1 MDNQD
6 DMNLLPLIPLRD
18 IVVFPSMIAPL
29 FVGREKSV
37 KALET
42 AMNENKKIILVTQ
55 KNSSLDDPESKD
67 LYNVGTLGKIL
78 QLLRLPDGTVKVLIE
93 GEQRVSIKNFKIKDE
108 YIQANYTAILD
119 KVVIDPI
126 EEKALLRTAL
136 EQFEAYIKLNKKIST
151 DALNTLIDINN
162 ISKMSDIISAHLNIT
177 LFEKQTLLEQLSSA
191 IRIEKVLGFIEND
204 LSVIKAEKKIRT
216 RVKHSMEKTQ
226 KEYYLNEQMK
236 AIQKELAEEDE
247 GKDEITEFE
256 ERISKIKLSKEAKI
270 KAKSE
275 LKKLK
280 GMGPTSAESSVV
292 RNYLDWLLSIPWKKY
307 TRVKYDLNEAE
318 NILNEDHFG
327 LEKVKDRIIEYLAVQ
342 TRTKKLKGPIICL
355 VGAPGV
361 GKTSLGKSL
370 ARATGRNFVRI
381 SLGGVRDEA
390 EIRGHRRTYIGSMPG
405 KIIQSIKKSKSSNPL
420 FLLDEIDKIGAD
432 WRGDPASALLE
443 VLDPEQNNSFNDHY
457 LDVDYDLSDVMFVTT
472 ANSLNMPRPLLDRME
487 IINLSGYLEN
497 EKIEIAKRHLIK
509 TQLERNG
516 LNQEEWS
523 ITDEALGDLIKYYT
537 REAGVRG
544 LERALASLCRK
555 AIKEIVQGKAK
566 EVKITQNNLEEYA
579 GIRKFKHG
587 LADKENLLGITT
599 GLAYTD
605 FGGDLLSIEAVV
617 MTGKGRQQITGQL
630 GDVMKES
637 VQAATSYVRSRAVEF
652 GIEPP
657 LFERKDIH
665 VHVPEGAIPKD
676 GPSAGAAIAISMLSA
691 LTGIPVRCDVAMTGE
706 ISLRGRIMP
715 IGGLKEKLLAASRG
729 GIKKVLI
736 PVDNEKDL
744 KDVHDEI
751 KNNIE
756 VILVTHLD
764 DVIEHALEKKPLPIE
779 WDENEF
785 LRNRKNNVGE
795 TQESIVKH

>member
-1 MDNQD
+1 MIEENSSKI
-6 DMNLLPLIPLRD
+6 LPLIPLRD
-18 IVVFPSMIAPL
+18 IVVFPNMVAPL
-29 FVGREKSV
+29 FVGRDKSV
-37 KALET
+37 KALED
-42 AMNENKKIILVTQ
+42 AMNNDKEIILVTQ
-55 KNSSLDDPESKD
+55 RDSAIDDPEYKD
-67 LYNVGTLGKIL
+67 IYEVGTLGKIL

-93 GEQRVSIKNFKIKDE
+93 GGNRVHIKNFLFNE
-108 YIQANYTAILD
+108 RFLEANYITIIEN
-119 KVVIDPI
+119 KEIDVI
-126 EEKALLRTAL
+126 EEKALLRTAS
-136 EQFEAYIKLNKKIST
+136 EQFEAYTKLNKKITSDVVT
-151 DALNTLIDINN
+151 SIAEINN
-162 ISKMSDIISAHLNIT
+162 ISKMSDVIASHLNIS
-177 LFEKQTLLEQLSSA
+177 LSEKQDLLEQLTAS
-191 IRIEKVLGFIEND
+191 IRMEKVLEFIEND
-204 LSVIKAEKKIRT
+204 LSVIKVEKKIRT
-216 RVKHSMEKTQ
+216 RVKRSMEKTQ

-236 AIQKELAEEDE
+236 AIQKELSEEDDS
-247 GKDEITEFE
+247 KDEITEFE
-256 ERISKIKLSKEAKI
+256 EKINKLKLSKEAKV

-292 RNYLDWLLSIPWKKY
+292 RNYLDWLISIPWKKF
-307 TRVKYDLNEAE
+307 TRVKYDLSEAE

-327 LEKVKDRIIEYLAVQ
+327 LDKVKDRIIEYLAVQ
-342 TRTKKLKGPIICL
+342 SRTRKLKGPIICL

-370 ARATGRNFVRI
+370 ARATGRKFVRI
-381 SLGGVRDEA
+381 SLGGVRDES

-405 KIIQSIKKSKSSNPL
+405 KIIQSLKKGKSSNPL
-420 FLLDEIDKIGAD
+420 FLLDEIDKIGSD

-443 VLDPEQNNSFNDHY
+443 VLDPEQNSTFNDHY
-457 LDVDYDLSDVMFVTT
+457 LDLDYDLSDVMFVTT

-497 EKIEIAKRHLIK
+497 EKIEIAKRHLISK
-509 TQLERNG
+509 QLERNG
-516 LNQEEWS
+516 LKNNEWS

-544 LERALASLCRK
+544 LEREIASLCRK
-555 AIKEIVQGKAK
+555 AIKDIVKGTKK
-566 EVKITQNNLEEYA
+566 SIKITVDNLEDYA
-579 GIRKFKHG
+579 GIRKFRHG

-605 FGGDLLSIEAVV
+605 FGGDLLSIEAVT

-665 VHVPEGAIPKD
+665 VHVPEGATPKD
-676 GPSAGAAIAISMLSA
+676 GPSAGAAIAISMISV

-736 PVDNEKDL
+736 PIENKKDL
-744 KDVHDEI
+744 KDVDEEI
-751 KNNIE
+751 KNDIE
-756 VILVTHLD
+756 IVLVTHLD
-764 DVIEHALEKKPLPIE
+764 DVIEHALESKPAPIK
-779 WDENEF
+779 WDEAEF
-785 LRNRKNNVGE
+785 IKN
-795 TQESIVKH
+795 TQNNGGTSHENIVKH

>member
-55 KNSSLDDPESKD
+55 KNSSLDEPESKD

-126 EEKALLRTAL
+126 EEKALLRTAV
-136 EQFEAYIKLNKKIST
+136 EQFEAYTKLNKKIST

-381 SLGGVRDEA
+381 SLGGVRDES

-676 GPSAGAAIAISMLSA
+676 GPSAGAAIAISMISA

-764 DVIEHALEKKPLPIE
+764 DVIEHALEKKPLSIE

-785 LRNRKNNVGE
+785 LRNRKNNVSE

>member
-78 QLLRLPDGTVKVLIE
+78 QLLRLPDSTVKVLIE

-126 EEKALLRTAL
+126 EEKALLRTAV
-136 EQFEAYIKLNKKIST
+136 EQFEAYTKLNKKIPT

-381 SLGGVRDEA
+381 SLGGVRDES

-676 GPSAGAAIAISMLSA
+676 GPSAGAAIAISMISA

-764 DVIEHALEKKPLPIE
+764 DVIEHALEKKPLSIE

-785 LRNRKNNVGE
+785 LRNRKNNVSE

>member
-1 MDNQD
+1 MIKENSSKI
-6 DMNLLPLIPLRD
+6 LPLIPLRD
-18 IVVFPSMIAPL
+18 IVVFPNMVAPL
-29 FVGREKSV
+29 FVGRDKSV
-37 KALET
+37 KALED
-42 AMNENKKIILVTQ
+42 AMNNDKEIILVTQ
-55 KNSSLDDPESKD
+55 RDSAIDDPEYKD
-67 LYNVGTLGKIL
+67 IYEVGTLGKIL

-93 GEQRVSIKNFKIKDE
+93 GGNRVHIKNFLFNE
-108 YIQANYTAILD
+108 RFLEANYITIIEN
-119 KVVIDPI
+119 KEIDDI
-126 EEKALLRTAL
+126 EEKALLRTAS
-136 EQFEAYIKLNKKIST
+136 EQFEAYTKLNKKITSDVVT
-151 DALNTLIDINN
+151 SIAEINN
-162 ISKMSDIISAHLNIT
+162 ISKMSDVIASHLNIS
-177 LFEKQTLLEQLSSA
+177 LSEKQDLLEQLTAS
-191 IRIEKVLGFIEND
+191 IRMEKVLEFIEND
-204 LSVIKAEKKIRT
+204 LSVIKVEKKIRT
-216 RVKHSMEKTQ
+216 RVKRSMEKTQ

-236 AIQKELAEEDE
+236 AIQKELSEEDDS
-247 GKDEITEFE
+247 KDEITEFE
-256 ERISKIKLSKEAKI
+256 EKINKLKLSKEAKV

-292 RNYLDWLLSIPWKKY
+292 RNYLDWLISIPWKKF
-307 TRVKYDLNEAE
+307 TRVKYDLSEAE

-327 LEKVKDRIIEYLAVQ
+327 LDKVKDRIIEYLAVQ
-342 TRTKKLKGPIICL
+342 SRTRKLKGPIICL

-370 ARATGRNFVRI
+370 ARATGRKFVRI
-381 SLGGVRDEA
+381 SLGGVRDES

-405 KIIQSIKKSKSSNPL
+405 KIIQSLKKGKSSNPL
-420 FLLDEIDKIGAD
+420 FLLDEIDKIGSD

-443 VLDPEQNNSFNDHY
+443 VLDPEQNSTFNDHY
-457 LDVDYDLSDVMFVTT
+457 LDLDYDLSDVMFVTT

-497 EKIEIAKRHLIK
+497 EKIEIAKRHLISK
-509 TQLERNG
+509 QLERNG
-516 LNQEEWS
+516 LKNNEWS

-544 LERALASLCRK
+544 LEREIASLCRK
-555 AIKEIVQGKAK
+555 AIKDIVKGTKK
-566 EVKITQNNLEEYA
+566 SIKITVDNLEDYA
-579 GIRKFKHG
+579 GIRKFRHG

-605 FGGDLLSIEAVV
+605 FGGDLLSIEAVT

-665 VHVPEGAIPKD
+665 VHVPEGATPKD
-676 GPSAGAAIAISMLSA
+676 GPSAGAAIAISMISV

-736 PVDNEKDL
+736 PIENKKDL
-744 KDVHDEI
+744 KDVDEEI
-751 KNNIE
+751 KNDIE
-756 VILVTHLD
+756 IVLVTHLD
-764 DVIEHALEKKPLPIE
+764 DVIEHALESKPAPIK
-779 WDENEF
+779 WDEAEF
-785 LRNRKNNVGE
+785 IKN
-795 TQESIVKH
+795 TQNNGGTSHENIVKH

>member
-1 MDNQD
+1 MIKENSSKI
-6 DMNLLPLIPLRD
+6 LPLIPLRD
-18 IVVFPSMIAPL
+18 IVVFPNMVAPL
-29 FVGREKSV
+29 FVGRDKSV
-37 KALET
+37 KALED
-42 AMNENKKIILVTQ
+42 AMNNDKEIILVTQ
-55 KNSSLDDPESKD
+55 RDSAIDDPEYKD
-67 LYNVGTLGKIL
+67 IYEVGTLGKIL

-93 GEQRVSIKNFKIKDE
+93 GGNRVHIKDFLFNE
-108 YIQANYTAILD
+108 RFLEANYISIIEN
-119 KVVIDPI
+119 KEIDVI
-126 EEKALLRTAL
+126 EEKALLRTAS
-136 EQFEAYIKLNKKIST
+136 EQFEAYTKLNKKITSDVVT
-151 DALNTLIDINN
+151 SIAEINN
-162 ISKMSDIISAHLNIT
+162 ISKMSDVIASHLNIS
-177 LFEKQTLLEQLSSA
+177 LSEKQDLLEQLTAS
-191 IRIEKVLGFIEND
+191 IRMEKVLEFIEND
-204 LSVIKAEKKIRT
+204 LSVIKVEKKIRT
-216 RVKHSMEKTQ
+216 RVKRSMEKTQ

-236 AIQKELAEEDE
+236 AIQKELSEEDDS
-247 GKDEITEFE
+247 KDEITEFE
-256 ERISKIKLSKEAKI
+256 EKINKLKLSKEAKV

-292 RNYLDWLLSIPWKKY
+292 RNYLDWLISIPWKKF
-307 TRVKYDLNEAE
+307 TRVKYDLSEAE

-327 LEKVKDRIIEYLAVQ
+327 LDKVKDRIIEYLAVQ
-342 TRTKKLKGPIICL
+342 SRTRKLKGPIICL

-370 ARATGRNFVRI
+370 ARATGRKFVRI
-381 SLGGVRDEA
+381 SLGGVRDES

-405 KIIQSIKKSKSSNPL
+405 KIIQSLKKGKSSNPL
-420 FLLDEIDKIGAD
+420 FLLDEIDKIGSD

-443 VLDPEQNNSFNDHY
+443 VLDPEQNSTFNDHY
-457 LDVDYDLSDVMFVTT
+457 LDLDYDLSDVMFVTT

-497 EKIEIAKRHLIK
+497 EKIEIAKRHLISK
-509 TQLERNG
+509 QLERNG
-516 LNQEEWS
+516 LKNNEWS

-544 LERALASLCRK
+544 LEREIASLCRK
-555 AIKEIVQGKAK
+555 AIKDIVKGTKK
-566 EVKITQNNLEEYA
+566 SIKITVDNLEDYA
-579 GIRKFKHG
+579 GIRKFRHG

-605 FGGDLLSIEAVV
+605 FGGDLLSIEAVT

-665 VHVPEGAIPKD
+665 VHVPEGATPKD
-676 GPSAGAAIAISMLSA
+676 GPSAGAAIAISMISV

-736 PVDNEKDL
+736 PIENKKDL
-744 KDVHDEI
+744 KDVDEEI
-751 KNNIE
+751 KNDIE
-756 VILVTHLD
+756 IVLVTHLD
-764 DVIEHALEKKPLPIE
+764 DVIEHALESKPAPIK
-779 WDENEF
+779 WDEAEF
-785 LRNRKNNVGE
+785 IKN
-795 TQESIVKH
+795 TQNNGGTSHENIVKH

>member
-1 MDNQD
+1 MDSQN
-6 DMNLLPLIPLRD
+6 NNSILPLIPLRD
-18 IVVFPSMIAPL
+18 IVVFPNMVAPL

-37 KALET
+37 KALES
-42 AMNENKKIILVTQ
+42 AMNTNKNIILVTQ
-55 KNSSLDDPESKD
+55 KNSSTDEPKSDDIYD
-67 LYNVGTLGKIL
+67 IGTLGKIL

-93 GEQRVSIKNFKIKDE
+93 GGQRISIKNFKISDE
-108 YIQANYTAILD
+108 YIEASYKILSD
-119 KVVIDPI
+119 DEKIDSI
-126 EEKALLRTAL
+126 EEKALIRTSL
-136 EQFEAYIKLNKKIST
+136 EQFESYTKLNKKVSS
-151 DALNTLIDINN
+151 DVLSALNDINN
-162 ISKMSDIISAHLNIT
+162 ISKMSDTISSHLNIT
-177 LFEKQTLLEQLSSA
+177 LSEKQALLEELSPSQ
-191 IRIEKVLGFIEND
+191 RIEKVLGFIEND
-204 LSVIKAEKKIRT
+204 LSVIKVEKKIRT
-216 RVKHSMEKTQ
+216 RVKRSMEKTQ

-236 AIQKELAEEDE
+236 AIQKELSEEDE
-247 GKDEITEFE
+247 DKDEITEFE
-256 ERISKIKLSKEAKI
+256 EKINKVKLSKEAKI

-292 RNYLDWLLSIPWKKY
+292 RNYIDWLISIPWKKF
-307 TRVKYDLNEAE
+307 TKVKYDLNEAE

-327 LEKVKDRIIEYLAVQ
+327 LEKVKERIIEYLAVQ

-381 SLGGVRDEA
+381 SLGGVRDES
-390 EIRGHRRTYIGSMPG
+390 EIRGHRRTYIGAMPG
-405 KIIQSIKKSKSSNPL
+405 KIIQSLKKGKSSNPL
-420 FLLDEIDKIGAD
+420 FLLDEIDKVGSD

-443 VLDPEQNNSFNDHY
+443 VLDPEQNGTFSDHY

-497 EKIEIAKRHLIK
+497 EKIQIAKRHLIDK
-509 TQLERNG
+509 QLERNG
-516 LNQEEWS
+516 LTKEEWK
-523 ITDEALGDLIKYYT
+523 INDEALGDLIKYYT

-544 LERALASLCRK
+544 LEREIASLCRK
-555 AIKEIVQGKAK
+555 AIKQIVKGEKTK
-566 EVKITQNNLEEYA
+566 VHVTQDNLEDYA
-579 GIRKFKHG
+579 GIKKYKHG

-605 FGGDLLSIEAVV
+605 FGGDLLSIEAVA

-637 VQAATSYVRSRAVEF
+637 VQAATSYVRSRAIDF

-657 LFERKDIH
+657 VFDRKDIH
-665 VHVPEGAIPKD
+665 VHVPEGATPKD
-676 GPSAGAAIAISMLSA
+676 GPSAGAAIAISMISA
-691 LTGIPVRCDVAMTGE
+691 LTGIPVKCNVAMTGE

-736 PVDNEKDL
+736 PIDNEKDL
-744 KDVHDEI
+744 KEVHDDI
-751 KNNIE
+751 KNNLE
-756 VILVTHLD
+756 LILVTDLD
-764 DVIEHALEKKPLPIE
+764 DVINHALEYKPSPIE

-785 LRNRKNNVGE
+785 LKNSKNNVGE
-795 TQESIVKH
+795 SHENIVKH

>member
-1 MDNQD
+1 MIDENSSKI
-6 DMNLLPLIPLRD
+6 LPLIPLRD
-18 IVVFPSMIAPL
+18 IVVFPNMVAPL
-29 FVGREKSV
+29 FVGRDKSV
-37 KALET
+37 KALED
-42 AMNENKKIILVTQ
+42 AMNNDKEIILVTQ
-55 KNSSLDDPESKD
+55 RDSVIDDPEYKD
-67 LYNVGTLGKIL
+67 IYEVGTLGKIL

-93 GEQRVSIKNFKIKDE
+93 GGKRVHIKDFLFNE
-108 YIQANYTAILD
+108 NFLEANYST
-119 KVVIDPI
+119 VIENKEIDGI
-126 EEKALLRTAL
+126 EEKALLRTAS
-136 EQFEAYIKLNKKIST
+136 EQFEAYTKLNKKITSDVVT
-151 DALNTLIDINN
+151 SIAEINN
-162 ISKMSDIISAHLNIT
+162 ISKMSDVIASHLNIS
-177 LFEKQTLLEQLSSA
+177 LSDKQNLLEQLTAS
-191 IRIEKVLGFIEND
+191 IRMEKVLEFIEND
-204 LSVIKAEKKIRT
+204 LSVIKVEKKIRS
-216 RVKHSMEKTQ
+216 RVKRSMEKTQ

-236 AIQKELAEEDE
+236 AIQKELSEEDDS
-247 GKDEITEFE
+247 KDEITEFE
-256 ERISKIKLSKEAKI
+256 EKINKLKLSKEAKV

-292 RNYLDWLLSIPWKKY
+292 RNYLDWLISIPWKKF
-307 TRVKYDLNEAE
+307 TRVKYDLSEAE

-327 LEKVKDRIIEYLAVQ
+327 LDKVKDRIIEYLAVQ
-342 TRTKKLKGPIICL
+342 SRTRKLKGPIICL

-370 ARATGRNFVRI
+370 ARATGRKFVRI
-381 SLGGVRDEA
+381 SLGGVRDES

-405 KIIQSIKKSKSSNPL
+405 KIIQSLKKGKSSNPL
-420 FLLDEIDKIGAD
+420 FLLDEIDKIGSD

-443 VLDPEQNNSFNDHY
+443 VLDPEQNSTFNDHY
-457 LDVDYDLSDVMFVTT
+457 LDLDYDLSDVMFVTT

-497 EKIEIAKRHLIK
+497 EKIEIAKRHLISK
-509 TQLERNG
+509 QLERNG
-516 LNQEEWS
+516 LKNNEWS

-544 LERALASLCRK
+544 LEREIASLCRK
-555 AIKEIVQGKAK
+555 AIKDIVKGAK
-566 EVKITQNNLEEYA
+566 ESIKITVDNLEDYA

-605 FGGDLLSIEAVV
+605 FGGDLLSIEAVT

-665 VHVPEGAIPKD
+665 VHVPEGATPKD
-676 GPSAGAAIAISMLSA
+676 GPSAGAAIAISMISV

-736 PVDNEKDL
+736 PIDNKKDL
-744 KDVHDEI
+744 KEVDEEI

-756 VILVTHLD
+756 IVLVNHLD
-764 DVIEHALEKKPLPIE
+764 EVIEHSLEDKPAPIK
-779 WDENEF
+779 WDEAEF
-785 LRNRKNNVGE
+785 IKNSQNNGSTSHE
-795 TQESIVKH
+795 NIVKH

>member
-1 MDNQD
+1 MIEENSSKI
-6 DMNLLPLIPLRD
+6 LPLIPLRD
-18 IVVFPSMIAPL
+18 IVVFPNMVAPL
-29 FVGREKSV
+29 FVGRDKSV
-37 KALET
+37 KALEN
-42 AMNENKKIILVTQ
+42 AMNSDKEIILVTQ
-55 KNSSLDDPESKD
+55 RDSVIDDPEYKD
-67 LYNVGTLGKIL
+67 IYEIGTLGKIL

-93 GEQRVSIKNFKIKDE
+93 GGKRVHIKDFLFNE
-108 YIQANYTAILD
+108 KFLEANYIS
-119 KVVIDPI
+119 VIENQEIDII
-126 EEKALLRTAL
+126 EEKALLRTAS
-136 EQFEAYIKLNKKIST
+136 EQFEAYTKLNKKITSDVVT
-151 DALNTLIDINN
+151 SIAEINN
-162 ISKMSDIISAHLNIT
+162 ISKMSDVIASHLNIS
-177 LFEKQTLLEQLSSA
+177 LSEKQDLLEQLTAS
-191 IRIEKVLGFIEND
+191 IRMEKVLEYIEND
-204 LSVIKAEKKIRT
+204 LSVIKVEKKIRT
-216 RVKHSMEKTQ
+216 RVKRSMEKTQ

-236 AIQKELAEEDE
+236 AIQKELAEEDDS
-247 GKDEITEFE
+247 KDEITEFE
-256 ERISKIKLSKEAKI
+256 EKINKLKLSKEAKV

-292 RNYLDWLLSIPWKKY
+292 RNYLDWLISIPWKKF

-327 LEKVKDRIIEYLAVQ
+327 LDKVKDRIIEYLAVQ
-342 TRTKKLKGPIICL
+342 SRTRKLKGPIICL

-370 ARATGRNFVRI
+370 ARATGRKFVRI
-381 SLGGVRDEA
+381 SLGGVRDES

-405 KIIQSIKKSKSSNPL
+405 KIIQSLKKGKSSNPL
-420 FLLDEIDKIGAD
+420 FLLDEIDKIGSD

-443 VLDPEQNNSFNDHY
+443 VLDPEQNSTFNDHY
-457 LDVDYDLSDVMFVTT
+457 LDLDYDLSDVMFVTT

-497 EKIEIAKRHLIK
+497 EKIEIAKRHLISK
-509 TQLERNG
+509 QLERNG
-516 LNQEEWS
+516 LKNNEWS

-544 LERALASLCRK
+544 LEREIASLCRK
-555 AIKEIVQGKAK
+555 AIKDIVKGTKK
-566 EVKITQNNLEEYA
+566 SIKITVDNLEDYA
-579 GIRKFKHG
+579 GIRKFRHG

-605 FGGDLLSIEAVV
+605 FGGDLLSIEAVT

-665 VHVPEGAIPKD
+665 VHVPEGATPKD
-676 GPSAGAAIAISMLSA
+676 GPSAGAAIAISMISV

-736 PVDNEKDL
+736 PIENKKDL
-744 KDVHDEI
+744 KDVDEQI
-751 KNNIE
+751 KNDIE
-756 VILVTHLD
+756 IVLVTHLD
-764 DVIEHALEKKPLPIE
+764 DVIEHALESKPSPIK
-779 WDENEF
+779 WDEAEF
-785 LRNRKNNVGE
+785 IKN
-795 TQESIVKH
+795 TQNNGRTSHENIVKH

>member
-1 MDNQD
+1 MIDENSSKI
-6 DMNLLPLIPLRD
+6 LPLIPLRD
-18 IVVFPSMIAPL
+18 IVVFPNMVAPL
-29 FVGREKSV
+29 FVGRDKSV
-37 KALET
+37 KALED
-42 AMNENKKIILVTQ
+42 AMNNDKEIILVTQ
-55 KNSSLDDPESKD
+55 RDSVIDDPEYKD
-67 LYNVGTLGKIL
+67 IYEVGTLGKIL

-93 GEQRVSIKNFKIKDE
+93 GGKRVHIKDFLFNE
-108 YIQANYTAILD
+108 KFLEANYST
-119 KVVIDPI
+119 VIENKEIDGI
-126 EEKALLRTAL
+126 EEKALLRTAS
-136 EQFEAYIKLNKKIST
+136 EQFEAYTKLNKKITSDVVT
-151 DALNTLIDINN
+151 SIAEINN
-162 ISKMSDIISAHLNIT
+162 ISKMSDVIASHLNIS
-177 LFEKQTLLEQLSSA
+177 LSDKQNLLEQLTAS
-191 IRIEKVLGFIEND
+191 IRMEKVLEFIEND
-204 LSVIKAEKKIRT
+204 LSVIKVEKKIRS
-216 RVKHSMEKTQ
+216 RVKRSMEKTQ

-236 AIQKELAEEDE
+236 AIQKELSEEDDS
-247 GKDEITEFE
+247 KDEITEFE
-256 ERISKIKLSKEAKI
+256 EKINKLKLSKEAKV

-292 RNYLDWLLSIPWKKY
+292 RNYLDWLISIPWKKF
-307 TRVKYDLNEAE
+307 TRVKYDLSEAE

-327 LEKVKDRIIEYLAVQ
+327 LDKVKDRIIEYLAVQ
-342 TRTKKLKGPIICL
+342 SRTRKLKGPIICL

-370 ARATGRNFVRI
+370 ARATGRKFVRI
-381 SLGGVRDEA
+381 SLGGVRDES

-405 KIIQSIKKSKSSNPL
+405 KIIQSLKKGKSSNPL
-420 FLLDEIDKIGAD
+420 FLLDEIDKIGSD

-443 VLDPEQNNSFNDHY
+443 VLDPEQNSTFNDHY
-457 LDVDYDLSDVMFVTT
+457 LDLDYDLSDVMFVTT

-497 EKIEIAKRHLIK
+497 EKIEIAKRHLISK
-509 TQLERNG
+509 QLERNG
-516 LNQEEWS
+516 LKNNEWS

-544 LERALASLCRK
+544 LEREIASLCRK
-555 AIKEIVQGKAK
+555 AIKDIVKGAK
-566 EVKITQNNLEEYA
+566 ESIKITVDNLEDYA

-605 FGGDLLSIEAVV
+605 FGGDLLSIEAVT

-665 VHVPEGAIPKD
+665 VHVPEGATPKD
-676 GPSAGAAIAISMLSA
+676 GPSAGAAIAISMISV

-736 PVDNEKDL
+736 PIDNKKDL
-744 KDVHDEI
+744 KEVDEEI

-756 VILVTHLD
+756 IVLVNHLD
-764 DVIEHALEKKPLPIE
+764 EVIEHSLEDKPAPIK
-779 WDENEF
+779 WDEAEF
-785 LRNRKNNVGE
+785 IKNSQNNGSTNHE
-795 TQESIVKH
+795 NIVKH

>member
-1 MDNQD
+1 MIDENSSKI
-6 DMNLLPLIPLRD
+6 LPLIPLRD
-18 IVVFPSMIAPL
+18 IVVFPNMVAPL
-29 FVGREKSV
+29 FVGRDKSV
-37 KALET
+37 KALED
-42 AMNENKKIILVTQ
+42 AMNNDKEIILVTQ
-55 KNSSLDDPESKD
+55 RDSVIDDPEYKD
-67 LYNVGTLGKIL
+67 IYEVGTLGKIL

-93 GEQRVSIKNFKIKDE
+93 GGKRVHIKDFLFNE
-108 YIQANYTAILD
+108 KFLEANYST
-119 KVVIDPI
+119 VIENKEIDGV
-126 EEKALLRTAL
+126 EEKALLRTAS
-136 EQFEAYIKLNKKIST
+136 EQFEAYTKLNKKITSDVVT
-151 DALNTLIDINN
+151 SIAEINN
-162 ISKMSDIISAHLNIT
+162 ISKMSDVIASHLNIS
-177 LFEKQTLLEQLSSA
+177 LSDKQNLLEQLTAS
-191 IRIEKVLGFIEND
+191 IRMEKVLEFIEND
-204 LSVIKAEKKIRT
+204 LSVIKVEKKIRS
-216 RVKHSMEKTQ
+216 RVKRSMEKTQ

-236 AIQKELAEEDE
+236 AIQKELSEEDDS
-247 GKDEITEFE
+247 KDEITEFE
-256 ERISKIKLSKEAKI
+256 EKINKLKLSKEAKV

-292 RNYLDWLLSIPWKKY
+292 RNYLDWLISIPWKKF
-307 TRVKYDLNEAE
+307 TRVKYDLSEAE

-327 LEKVKDRIIEYLAVQ
+327 LDKVKDRIIEYLAVQ
-342 TRTKKLKGPIICL
+342 SRTRKLKGPIICL

-370 ARATGRNFVRI
+370 ARATGRKFVRI
-381 SLGGVRDEA
+381 SLGGVRDES

-405 KIIQSIKKSKSSNPL
+405 KIIQSLKKGKSSNPL
-420 FLLDEIDKIGAD
+420 FLLDEIDKIGSD

-443 VLDPEQNNSFNDHY
+443 VLDPEQNSTFNDHY
-457 LDVDYDLSDVMFVTT
+457 LDLDYDLSDVMFVTT

-497 EKIEIAKRHLIK
+497 EKIEIAKRHLISK
-509 TQLERNG
+509 QLERNG
-516 LNQEEWS
+516 LKNNEWS

-544 LERALASLCRK
+544 LEREIASLCRK
-555 AIKEIVQGKAK
+555 AIKDIVKGAK
-566 EVKITQNNLEEYA
+566 ESIKITVDNLEDYA

-605 FGGDLLSIEAVV
+605 FGGDLLSIEAVT

-665 VHVPEGAIPKD
+665 VHVPEGATPKD
-676 GPSAGAAIAISMLSA
+676 GPSAGAAIAISMISV

-736 PVDNEKDL
+736 PIDNKKDL
-744 KDVHDEI
+744 KEVDEEI

-756 VILVTHLD
+756 IVLVNHLD
-764 DVIEHALEKKPLPIE
+764 EVIEHSLEDKPAPIK
-779 WDENEF
+779 WDEAEF
-785 LRNRKNNVGE
+785 IKNSQNNGSTNHE
-795 TQESIVKH
+795 NIVKH

>member
-1 MDNQD
+1 MIEENSSKI
-6 DMNLLPLIPLRD
+6 LPLIPLRD
-18 IVVFPSMIAPL
+18 IVVFPNMVAPL
-29 FVGREKSV
+29 FVGRDKSV
-37 KALET
+37 KALED
-42 AMNENKKIILVTQ
+42 AMNNDKEIILVTQ
-55 KNSSLDDPESKD
+55 RDSAIDDPEYKD
-67 LYNVGTLGKIL
+67 IYEVGTLGKIL

-93 GEQRVSIKNFKIKDE
+93 GGNRVHIKNFLFNE
-108 YIQANYTAILD
+108 RFLEANYITIIEN
-119 KVVIDPI
+119 KEIDDI
-126 EEKALLRTAL
+126 EEKALLRTAS
-136 EQFEAYIKLNKKIST
+136 EQFEAYTKLNKKITSDVVT
-151 DALNTLIDINN
+151 SIAEINN
-162 ISKMSDIISAHLNIT
+162 ISKMSDVIASHLNIS
-177 LFEKQTLLEQLSSA
+177 LSEKQDLLEQLTAS
-191 IRIEKVLGFIEND
+191 IRMEKVLEFIEND
-204 LSVIKAEKKIRT
+204 LSVIKVEKKIRT
-216 RVKHSMEKTQ
+216 RVKRSMEKTQ

-236 AIQKELAEEDE
+236 AIQKELSEEDDS
-247 GKDEITEFE
+247 KDEITEFE
-256 ERISKIKLSKEAKI
+256 EKINKLKLSKEAKV

-292 RNYLDWLLSIPWKKY
+292 RNYLDWLISIPWKKF
-307 TRVKYDLNEAE
+307 TRVKYDLSEAE

-327 LEKVKDRIIEYLAVQ
+327 LDKVKDRIIEYLAVQ
-342 TRTKKLKGPIICL
+342 SRTRKLKGPIICL

-370 ARATGRNFVRI
+370 ARATGRKFVRI
-381 SLGGVRDEA
+381 SLGGVRDES

-405 KIIQSIKKSKSSNPL
+405 KIIQSLKKGKSSNPL
-420 FLLDEIDKIGAD
+420 FLLDEIDKIGSD

-443 VLDPEQNNSFNDHY
+443 VLDPEQNSTFNDHY
-457 LDVDYDLSDVMFVTT
+457 LDLDYDLSDVMFVTT

-497 EKIEIAKRHLIK
+497 EKIEIAKRHLISK
-509 TQLERNG
+509 QLERNG
-516 LNQEEWS
+516 LKNNEWS

-544 LERALASLCRK
+544 LEREIASLCRK
-555 AIKEIVQGKAK
+555 AIKDIVKGTKK
-566 EVKITQNNLEEYA
+566 SIKITVDNLEDYA
-579 GIRKFKHG
+579 GIRKFRHG

-605 FGGDLLSIEAVV
+605 FGGDLLSIEAVT

-665 VHVPEGAIPKD
+665 VHVPEGATPKD
-676 GPSAGAAIAISMLSA
+676 GPSAGAAIAISMISV

-736 PVDNEKDL
+736 PIENKKDL
-744 KDVHDEI
+744 KDVDEEI
-751 KNNIE
+751 KNDIE
-756 VILVTHLD
+756 IVLVTHLD
-764 DVIEHALEKKPLPIE
+764 DVIEHALESKPAPIK
-779 WDENEF
+779 WDEAEF
-785 LRNRKNNVGE
+785 IKN
-795 TQESIVKH
+795 TQNNGGTSHENIVKH

>member
-1 MDNQD
+1 MIEENSSKI
-6 DMNLLPLIPLRD
+6 LPLIPLRD
-18 IVVFPSMIAPL
+18 IVVFPNMVAPL
-29 FVGREKSV
+29 FVGRDKSV
-37 KALET
+37 KALEN
-42 AMNENKKIILVTQ
+42 AMNSDKEIILVTQ
-55 KNSSLDDPESKD
+55 RDSVIDDPEYKD
-67 LYNVGTLGKIL
+67 IYEVGTLGKIL

-93 GEQRVSIKNFKIKDE
+93 GGKRVHIKDFLYNE
-108 YIQANYTAILD
+108 KFLEANYTT
-119 KVVIDPI
+119 VIENQEIDVI
-126 EEKALLRTAL
+126 EEKALLRTAS
-136 EQFEAYIKLNKKIST
+136 EQFEAYTKLNKKITSDVVT
-151 DALNTLIDINN
+151 SIADINN
-162 ISKMSDIISAHLNIT
+162 ISKMSDVIASHLNIS
-177 LFEKQTLLEQLSSA
+177 LSEKQDLLEQLTAST
-191 IRIEKVLGFIEND
+191 RMEKVLEYIEND
-204 LSVIKAEKKIRT
+204 LSVIKVEKKIRT
-216 RVKHSMEKTQ
+216 RVKRSMEKTQ

-236 AIQKELAEEDE
+236 AIQKELSEEDDS
-247 GKDEITEFE
+247 KDEITEFE
-256 ERISKIKLSKEAKI
+256 EKINKLKLSKEAKV

-292 RNYLDWLLSIPWKKY
+292 RNYLDWLISIPWKKF
-307 TRVKYDLNEAE
+307 TRVKYDLSEAE

-327 LEKVKDRIIEYLAVQ
+327 LDKVKDRIIEYLAVQ
-342 TRTKKLKGPIICL
+342 SRTRKLKGPIICL

-370 ARATGRNFVRI
+370 ARATGRKFVRI
-381 SLGGVRDEA
+381 SLGGVRDES

-405 KIIQSIKKSKSSNPL
+405 KIIQSLKKGKSSNPL
-420 FLLDEIDKIGAD
+420 FLLDEIDKIGSD

-443 VLDPEQNNSFNDHY
+443 VLDPEQNSTFNDHY
-457 LDVDYDLSDVMFVTT
+457 LDLDYDLSDVMFVTT

-497 EKIEIAKRHLIK
+497 EKIEIAKRHLISK
-509 TQLERNG
+509 QLERNG
-516 LNQEEWS
+516 LKNNEWS
-523 ITDEALGDLIKYYT
+523 ISDEALGDLIKYYT

-544 LERALASLCRK
+544 LEREIASLCRK
-555 AIKEIVQGKAK
+555 AIKDIVKGTKK
-566 EVKITQNNLEEYA
+566 SIKITVDNLEDYA
-579 GIRKFKHG
+579 GIRKFRHG

-605 FGGDLLSIEAVV
+605 FGGDLLSIEAVT

-665 VHVPEGAIPKD
+665 VHVPEGATPKD
-676 GPSAGAAIAISMLSA
+676 GPSAGAAIAISMISV

-736 PVDNEKDL
+736 PIENKKDL
-744 KDVHDEI
+744 KDVDEEI
-751 KNNIE
+751 KNDIE
-756 VILVTHLD
+756 IVLVTHLD
-764 DVIEHALEKKPLPIE
+764 DVIEHALESKPAPIK
-779 WDENEF
+779 WDEAEF
-785 LRNRKNNVGE
+785 IKN
-795 TQESIVKH
+795 TQNNGGTSHENIVKH

>member
-55 KNSSLDDPESKD
+55 KNSSLDEPESKD

-126 EEKALLRTAL
+126 EEKALLRTAV
-136 EQFEAYIKLNKKIST
+136 EQFEAYTKLNKKIPT

-381 SLGGVRDEA
+381 SLGGVRDES

-676 GPSAGAAIAISMLSA
+676 GPSAGAAIAISMISA

-764 DVIEHALEKKPLPIE
+764 DVIEHALEKKPLSIE

-785 LRNRKNNVGE
+785 LRNRKNNVSE

>member
-108 YIQANYTAILD
+108 YIQANYTVILD

-256 ERISKIKLSKEAKI
+256 EKISKIKLSKEAKI

-381 SLGGVRDEA
+381 SLGGVRDES

-785 LRNRKNNVGE
+785 LRNSKNNVSE
-795 TQESIVKH
+795 AQESIVSH

>member
-1 MDNQD
+1 MIEENSSKI
-6 DMNLLPLIPLRD
+6 LPLIPLRD
-18 IVVFPSMIAPL
+18 IVVFPNMVAPL
-29 FVGREKSV
+29 FVGRDKSV
-37 KALET
+37 KALED
-42 AMNENKKIILVTQ
+42 AMNNDKEIILVTQ
-55 KNSSLDDPESKD
+55 RDSAIDDPEYKD
-67 LYNVGTLGKIL
+67 IYEVGTLGKIL

-93 GEQRVSIKNFKIKDE
+93 GGNRVHIKNFLFNE
-108 YIQANYTAILD
+108 GFLEANYITIIEN
-119 KVVIDPI
+119 KEIDVI
-126 EEKALLRTAL
+126 EEKALLRTAS
-136 EQFEAYIKLNKKIST
+136 EQFEAYTKLNKKITSDVVT
-151 DALNTLIDINN
+151 SIAEINS
-162 ISKMSDIISAHLNIT
+162 ISKMSDVIASHLNIS
-177 LFEKQTLLEQLSSA
+177 LSEKQDLLEQLTAS
-191 IRIEKVLGFIEND
+191 IRMEKVLEFIEND
-204 LSVIKAEKKIRT
+204 LSVIKVEKKIRT
-216 RVKHSMEKTQ
+216 RVKRSMEKTQ

-236 AIQKELAEEDE
+236 AIQKELSEEDDS
-247 GKDEITEFE
+247 KDEITEFE
-256 ERISKIKLSKEAKI
+256 EKINKLKLSKEAKV

-292 RNYLDWLLSIPWKKY
+292 RNYLDWLISIPWKKF
-307 TRVKYDLNEAE
+307 TRVKYDLSEAE

-327 LEKVKDRIIEYLAVQ
+327 LDKVKDRIIEYLAVQ
-342 TRTKKLKGPIICL
+342 SRTRKLKGPIICL

-370 ARATGRNFVRI
+370 ARATGRKFVRI
-381 SLGGVRDEA
+381 SLGGVRDES

-405 KIIQSIKKSKSSNPL
+405 KIIQSLKKGKSSNPL
-420 FLLDEIDKIGAD
+420 FLLDEIDKIGSD

-443 VLDPEQNNSFNDHY
+443 VLDPEQNSTFNDHY
-457 LDVDYDLSDVMFVTT
+457 LDLDYDLSDVMFVTT

-497 EKIEIAKRHLIK
+497 EKIEIAKRHLISK
-509 TQLERNG
+509 QLERNG
-516 LNQEEWS
+516 LKNNEWS

-544 LERALASLCRK
+544 LEREIASLCRK
-555 AIKEIVQGKAK
+555 AIKDIVKGTKK
-566 EVKITQNNLEEYA
+566 SIKITVDNLEDYA
-579 GIRKFKHG
+579 GIRKFRHG

-605 FGGDLLSIEAVV
+605 FGGDLLSIEAVT

-665 VHVPEGAIPKD
+665 VHVPEGATPKD
-676 GPSAGAAIAISMLSA
+676 GPSAGAAIAISMISV

-736 PVDNEKDL
+736 PIENKKDL
-744 KDVHDEI
+744 KDVDEEI
-751 KNNIE
+751 KNDIE
-756 VILVTHLD
+756 IVLVTHLD
-764 DVIEHALEKKPLPIE
+764 DVIEHALESKPAPIK
-779 WDENEF
+779 WDEAEF
-785 LRNRKNNVGE
+785 IKN
-795 TQESIVKH
+795 TQNNGGTSHENIVKH

>member
-1 MDNQD
+1 MIDENSSKI
-6 DMNLLPLIPLRD
+6 LPLIPLRD
-18 IVVFPSMIAPL
+18 IVVFPNMVAPL
-29 FVGREKSV
+29 FVGRDKSV
-37 KALET
+37 KALED
-42 AMNENKKIILVTQ
+42 AMNNDKEIILVTQ
-55 KNSSLDDPESKD
+55 RDSVIDDPEYKD
-67 LYNVGTLGKIL
+67 IYEVGTLGKIL

-93 GEQRVSIKNFKIKDE
+93 GGKRVHIKDFLFNE
-108 YIQANYTAILD
+108 KFLEANYST
-119 KVVIDPI
+119 VIENKEIDGV
-126 EEKALLRTAL
+126 EEKALLRTAS
-136 EQFEAYIKLNKKIST
+136 EQFEAYTKLNKKITSDVVT
-151 DALNTLIDINN
+151 SIAEINN
-162 ISKMSDIISAHLNIT
+162 ISKMSDVIASHLNIS
-177 LFEKQTLLEQLSSA
+177 LSDKQNLLEQLTAS
-191 IRIEKVLGFIEND
+191 IRMEKVLEFIEND
-204 LSVIKAEKKIRT
+204 LSVIKVEKKIRS
-216 RVKHSMEKTQ
+216 RVKRSMEKTQ

-236 AIQKELAEEDE
+236 AIQKELSEEDNS
-247 GKDEITEFE
+247 KDEIAEFE
-256 ERISKIKLSKEAKI
+256 EKINKLKLSKEAKV

-292 RNYLDWLLSIPWKKY
+292 RNYLDWLISIPWKKF
-307 TRVKYDLNEAE
+307 TRVKYDLSEAE

-327 LEKVKDRIIEYLAVQ
+327 LDKVKDRIIEYLAVQ
-342 TRTKKLKGPIICL
+342 SRTRKLKGPIICL

-370 ARATGRNFVRI
+370 ARATGRKFVRI
-381 SLGGVRDEA
+381 SLGGVRDES

-405 KIIQSIKKSKSSNPL
+405 KIIQSLKKGKSSNPL
-420 FLLDEIDKIGAD
+420 FLLDEIDKIGSD

-443 VLDPEQNNSFNDHY
+443 VLDPEQNSTFNDHY
-457 LDVDYDLSDVMFVTT
+457 LDLDYDLSDVMFVTT

-497 EKIEIAKRHLIK
+497 EKIEIAKRHLISK
-509 TQLERNG
+509 QLERNG
-516 LNQEEWS
+516 LKNNEWS

-544 LERALASLCRK
+544 LEREIASLCRK
-555 AIKEIVQGKAK
+555 AIKDIVKGTK
-566 EVKITQNNLEEYA
+566 ESIKITVDNLEDYA
-579 GIRKFKHG
+579 GIRKFKYG

-605 FGGDLLSIEAVV
+605 FGGDLLSIEAVT

-665 VHVPEGAIPKD
+665 VHVPEGATPKD
-676 GPSAGAAIAISMLSA
+676 GPSAGAAIAISMISV

-736 PVDNEKDL
+736 PIDNKKDL
-744 KDVHDEI
+744 KEVDEEI

-756 VILVTHLD
+756 IVLVNHLD
-764 DVIEHALEKKPLPIE
+764 EVIEHSLEDKPAPIK
-779 WDENEF
+779 WDEAEF
-785 LRNRKNNVGE
+785 IKNSQNNGSTNHE
-795 TQESIVKH
+795 NIVKH

>member
-55 KNSSLDDPESKD
+55 KNSSLDEPESKD

-126 EEKALLRTAL
+126 EEKALLRTAV
-136 EQFEAYIKLNKKIST
+136 EQFEAYTKLNKKIST
-151 DALNTLIDINN
+151 DTLNTLIDINN

-381 SLGGVRDEA
+381 SLGGVRDES

-676 GPSAGAAIAISMLSA
+676 GPSAGAAIAISMISA

-764 DVIEHALEKKPLPIE
+764 DVIEHALEKKPLSIE

-785 LRNRKNNVGE
+785 LRNRKNNVSE

>member
-1 MDNQD
+1 MIEENSSKI
-6 DMNLLPLIPLRD
+6 LPLIPLRD
-18 IVVFPSMIAPL
+18 IVVFPNMVAPL
-29 FVGREKSV
+29 FVGRDKSV
-37 KALET
+37 KALED
-42 AMNENKKIILVTQ
+42 AMNNDKEIILVTQ
-55 KNSSLDDPESKD
+55 RDSVIDDPEYKD
-67 LYNVGTLGKIL
+67 IYEVGTLGKIL

-93 GEQRVSIKNFKIKDE
+93 GGKRVHIKDFLFNE
-108 YIQANYTAILD
+108 KFLEANYITIIEN
-119 KVVIDPI
+119 KEIDGI
-126 EEKALLRTAL
+126 EEKALLRTAS
-136 EQFEAYIKLNKKIST
+136 EQFEAYTKLNKKITSDVVT
-151 DALNTLIDINN
+151 SIAEINN
-162 ISKMSDIISAHLNIT
+162 ISKMSDVIASHLNIS
-177 LFEKQTLLEQLSSA
+177 LSEKQDLLEQLTAS
-191 IRIEKVLGFIEND
+191 IRMEKVLEFIEND
-204 LSVIKAEKKIRT
+204 LSVIKVEKKIRT
-216 RVKHSMEKTQ
+216 RVKRSMEKTQ

-236 AIQKELAEEDE
+236 AIQKELSEEDD

-256 ERISKIKLSKEAKI
+256 EKINKLKLSKEAKV

-292 RNYLDWLLSIPWKKY
+292 RNYLDWLISIPWKKF

-327 LEKVKDRIIEYLAVQ
+327 LDKVKDRIIEYLAVQ
-342 TRTKKLKGPIICL
+342 SRTRKLKGPIICL

-370 ARATGRNFVRI
+370 ARATGRKFVRI
-381 SLGGVRDEA
+381 SLGGVRDES

-405 KIIQSIKKSKSSNPL
+405 KIIQSLKKGKSSNPL
-420 FLLDEIDKIGAD
+420 FLLDEIDKIGSD

-443 VLDPEQNNSFNDHY
+443 VLDPEQNSTFNDHY
-457 LDVDYDLSDVMFVTT
+457 LDLDYDLSDVMFVTT

-497 EKIEIAKRHLIK
+497 EKIEIAKRHLISK
-509 TQLERNG
+509 QLERNG
-516 LNQEEWS
+516 LKNNEWS

-544 LERALASLCRK
+544 LEREIASLCRK
-555 AIKEIVQGKAK
+555 AIKDIVKGAK
-566 EVKITQNNLEEYA
+566 KSIKITVDNLEDYA
-579 GIRKFKHG
+579 GIRKFRHG

-605 FGGDLLSIEAVV
+605 FGGDLLSIEAVT

-665 VHVPEGAIPKD
+665 VHVPEGATPKD
-676 GPSAGAAIAISMLSA
+676 GPSAGAAIAISMISV

-736 PVDNEKDL
+736 PIENKKDL
-744 KDVHDEI
+744 KDVDEEI
-751 KNNIE
+751 KNDIE
-756 VILVTHLD
+756 IVLVTHLD
-764 DVIEHALEKKPLPIE
+764 DVIEHALENKPAPIK
-779 WDENEF
+779 WDEAEF
-785 LRNRKNNVGE
+785 IKN
-795 TQESIVKH
+795 TQNNGGTSHENIVKH

>member
-256 ERISKIKLSKEAKI
+256 EKISKIKLSKEAKI

>member
-1 MDNQD
+1 MIDENSSKI
-6 DMNLLPLIPLRD
+6 LPLIPLRD
-18 IVVFPSMIAPL
+18 IVVFPNMVAPL
-29 FVGREKSV
+29 FVGRDKSV
-37 KALET
+37 KALED
-42 AMNENKKIILVTQ
+42 AMNNDKEIILVTQ
-55 KNSSLDDPESKD
+55 RDSVIDDPEYKD
-67 LYNVGTLGKIL
+67 IYEVGTLGKIL

-93 GEQRVSIKNFKIKDE
+93 GGKRVHIKDFLFNE
-108 YIQANYTAILD
+108 KFLEANYST
-119 KVVIDPI
+119 VIENKEIDGV
-126 EEKALLRTAL
+126 EEKALLRTAS
-136 EQFEAYIKLNKKIST
+136 EQFEAYTKLNKKITSDVVT
-151 DALNTLIDINN
+151 SIAEINN
-162 ISKMSDIISAHLNIT
+162 ISKMSDVIASHLNIS
-177 LFEKQTLLEQLSSA
+177 LSDKQNLLEQLTAS
-191 IRIEKVLGFIEND
+191 IRMEKVLEFIEND
-204 LSVIKAEKKIRT
+204 LSVIKVEKKIRS
-216 RVKHSMEKTQ
+216 RVKRSMEKTQ

-236 AIQKELAEEDE
+236 AIQKELSEEDDS
-247 GKDEITEFE
+247 KDEITEFE
-256 ERISKIKLSKEAKI
+256 EKINKLKLSKEAKV

-292 RNYLDWLLSIPWKKY
+292 RNYLDWLISIPWKKF
-307 TRVKYDLNEAE
+307 TRVKYDLSEAE

-327 LEKVKDRIIEYLAVQ
+327 LDKVKDRIIEYLAVQ
-342 TRTKKLKGPIICL
+342 SRTRKLKGPIICL

-370 ARATGRNFVRI
+370 ARATGRKFVRI
-381 SLGGVRDEA
+381 SLGGVRDES

-405 KIIQSIKKSKSSNPL
+405 KIIQSLKKGKSSNPL
-420 FLLDEIDKIGAD
+420 FLLDEIDKIGSD

-443 VLDPEQNNSFNDHY
+443 VLDPEQNSTFNDHY
-457 LDVDYDLSDVMFVTT
+457 LDLDYDLSDVMFVTT

-497 EKIEIAKRHLIK
+497 EKIEIAKRHLISK
-509 TQLERNG
+509 QLERNG
-516 LNQEEWS
+516 LKNNEWS

-544 LERALASLCRK
+544 LEREIASLCRK
-555 AIKEIVQGKAK
+555 AIKDIVKGTK
-566 EVKITQNNLEEYA
+566 ESIKITVDNLEDYA

-605 FGGDLLSIEAVV
+605 FGGDLLSIEAVT

-665 VHVPEGAIPKD
+665 VHVPEGATPKD
-676 GPSAGAAIAISMLSA
+676 GPSAGAAIAISMISV

-736 PVDNEKDL
+736 PIDNKKDL
-744 KDVHDEI
+744 KEVDEEI

-756 VILVTHLD
+756 IVLVNHLD
-764 DVIEHALEKKPLPIE
+764 EVIEHSLEDKPAPIK
-779 WDENEF
+779 WDEAEF
-785 LRNRKNNVGE
+785 IKNSQNNGSTSHE
-795 TQESIVKH
+795 NIVKH

>member
-1 MDNQD
+1 MIKENSSKI
-6 DMNLLPLIPLRD
+6 LPLIPLRD
-18 IVVFPSMIAPL
+18 IVVFPNMVAPL
-29 FVGREKSV
+29 FVGRDKSV
-37 KALET
+37 KALED
-42 AMNENKKIILVTQ
+42 AMNNDKEIILVTQ
-55 KNSSLDDPESKD
+55 RDSAIDDPEYKD
-67 LYNVGTLGKIL
+67 IYEVGTLGKIL

-93 GEQRVSIKNFKIKDE
+93 GGNRVHIKNFLFNE
-108 YIQANYTAILD
+108 RFLEANYITIIEN
-119 KVVIDPI
+119 KEIDVI
-126 EEKALLRTAL
+126 EEKALLRTAS
-136 EQFEAYIKLNKKIST
+136 EQFEAYTKLNKKITSDVVT
-151 DALNTLIDINN
+151 SIAEINN
-162 ISKMSDIISAHLNIT
+162 ISKMSDVIASHLNIS
-177 LFEKQTLLEQLSSA
+177 LSEKQDLLEQLTAS
-191 IRIEKVLGFIEND
+191 IRMEKVLEFIEND
-204 LSVIKAEKKIRT
+204 LSVIKVEKKIRT
-216 RVKHSMEKTQ
+216 RVKRSMEKTQ

-236 AIQKELAEEDE
+236 AIQKELSEEDDS
-247 GKDEITEFE
+247 KDEITEFE
-256 ERISKIKLSKEAKI
+256 EKINKLKLSKEAKV

-292 RNYLDWLLSIPWKKY
+292 RNYLDWLISIPWKKF
-307 TRVKYDLNEAE
+307 TRVKYDLSEAE

-327 LEKVKDRIIEYLAVQ
+327 LDKVKDRIIEYLAVQ
-342 TRTKKLKGPIICL
+342 SRTRKLKGPIICL

-370 ARATGRNFVRI
+370 ARATGRKFVRI
-381 SLGGVRDEA
+381 SLGGVRDES

-405 KIIQSIKKSKSSNPL
+405 KIIQSLKKGKSSNPL
-420 FLLDEIDKIGAD
+420 FLLDEIDKIGSD

-443 VLDPEQNNSFNDHY
+443 VLDPEQNSTFNDHY
-457 LDVDYDLSDVMFVTT
+457 LDLDYDLSDVMFVTT

-497 EKIEIAKRHLIK
+497 EKIEIAKRHLISK
-509 TQLERNG
+509 QLERNG
-516 LNQEEWS
+516 LKNNEWS

-544 LERALASLCRK
+544 LEREIASLCRK
-555 AIKEIVQGKAK
+555 AIKDIVKGTKK
-566 EVKITQNNLEEYA
+566 SIKITVDNLEDYA
-579 GIRKFKHG
+579 GIRKFRHG

-605 FGGDLLSIEAVV
+605 FGGDLLSIEAVT

-665 VHVPEGAIPKD
+665 VHVPEGATPKD
-676 GPSAGAAIAISMLSA
+676 GPSAGAAIAISIISV

-736 PVDNEKDL
+736 PIENKKDL
-744 KDVHDEI
+744 KDVDEEI
-751 KNNIE
+751 KNDIE
-756 VILVTHLD
+756 IVLVTHLD
-764 DVIEHALEKKPLPIE
+764 DVIEHALESKPAPIK
-779 WDENEF
+779 WDEAEF
-785 LRNRKNNVGE
+785 IKN
-795 TQESIVKH
+795 TQNNGGTSHENIVKH

>member
-1 MDNQD
+1 MIKENSSKI
-6 DMNLLPLIPLRD
+6 LPLIPLRD
-18 IVVFPSMIAPL
+18 IVVFPNMVAPL
-29 FVGREKSV
+29 FVGRDKSV
-37 KALET
+37 KALED
-42 AMNENKKIILVTQ
+42 AMNNDKEIILVTQ
-55 KNSSLDDPESKD
+55 RDSAIDDPEYKD
-67 LYNVGTLGKIL
+67 IYEVGTLGKIL

-93 GEQRVSIKNFKIKDE
+93 GGNRVHIKDFLFNE
-108 YIQANYTAILD
+108 SFLEANYITIIEN
-119 KVVIDPI
+119 KEIDAI
-126 EEKALLRTAL
+126 EEKALLRTAS
-136 EQFEAYIKLNKKIST
+136 EQFEAYTKLNKKITSDVVT
-151 DALNTLIDINN
+151 SIAEINN
-162 ISKMSDIISAHLNIT
+162 ISKMSDVIASHLNIS
-177 LFEKQTLLEQLSSA
+177 LLEKQDLLEQLTAS
-191 IRIEKVLGFIEND
+191 IRMEKVLEFIEND
-204 LSVIKAEKKIRT
+204 LSVIKVEKKIRT
-216 RVKHSMEKTQ
+216 RVKRSMEKTQ

-236 AIQKELAEEDE
+236 AIQKELSEEDDS
-247 GKDEITEFE
+247 KDEITEFE
-256 ERISKIKLSKEAKI
+256 EKINKLKLSKEAKV

-292 RNYLDWLLSIPWKKY
+292 RNYLDWLISIPWKKF
-307 TRVKYDLNEAE
+307 TRVKYDLSEAE

-327 LEKVKDRIIEYLAVQ
+327 LDKVKDRIIEYLAVQ
-342 TRTKKLKGPIICL
+342 SRTRKLKGPIICL

-370 ARATGRNFVRI
+370 ARATGRKFVRI
-381 SLGGVRDEA
+381 SLGGVRDES

-405 KIIQSIKKSKSSNPL
+405 KIIQSLKKGKSSNPL
-420 FLLDEIDKIGAD
+420 FLLDEIDKIGSD

-443 VLDPEQNNSFNDHY
+443 VLDPEQNSTFNDHY
-457 LDVDYDLSDVMFVTT
+457 LDLDYDLSDVMFVTT

-497 EKIEIAKRHLIK
+497 EKIEIAKRHLISK
-509 TQLERNG
+509 QLERNG
-516 LNQEEWS
+516 LKNNEWS

-544 LERALASLCRK
+544 LEREIASLCRK
-555 AIKEIVQGKAK
+555 AIKDIVKGTKK
-566 EVKITQNNLEEYA
+566 SIKITVDNLEDYA
-579 GIRKFKHG
+579 GIRKFRHG

-605 FGGDLLSIEAVV
+605 FGGDLLSIEAVT

-665 VHVPEGAIPKD
+665 VHVPEGATPKD
-676 GPSAGAAIAISMLSA
+676 GPSAGAAIAISMISV

-736 PVDNEKDL
+736 PIENKKDL
-744 KDVHDEI
+744 KDVDEEI
-751 KNNIE
+751 KNDIE
-756 VILVTHLD
+756 IVLVTHLD
-764 DVIEHALEKKPLPIE
+764 DVIEHALESKPAPIK
-779 WDENEF
+779 WDEAEF
-785 LRNRKNNVGE
+785 IKN
-795 TQESIVKH
+795 TQNNGGTSHENIVKH